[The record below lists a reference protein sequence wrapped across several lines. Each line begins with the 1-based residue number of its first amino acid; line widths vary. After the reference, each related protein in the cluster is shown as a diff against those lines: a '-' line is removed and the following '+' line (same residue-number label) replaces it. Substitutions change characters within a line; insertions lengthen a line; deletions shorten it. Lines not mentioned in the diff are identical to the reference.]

1 MTQPHDDEY
10 GDILRRVLRTEAEEI
25 TPSAEGLERIRA
37 RIDQRS
43 ARRVWWQMPWVR
55 PAMAVG
61 GAMVLAAMV
70 MVGTP
75 GIRATVISAFKP
87 TAPQGTSTPV
97 MPPGNNH
104 GYPTNGT
111 PTPAASPTDSGES
124 QGPGGGSCDQ
134 GQGDGRVK
142 ASQTPSASPS
152 ECTSTSPPDG
162 HSTEPSSPSHP
173 STPTPT
179 HSTQPTHSS
188 EPSEPSNTP
197 TTTDPKPSDSNAGP
211 VATP

>member
-10 GDILRRVLRTEAEEI
+10 ADILRRVLRTEAEEI

-37 RIDQRS
+37 RIDERS
-43 ARRVWWQMPWVR
+43 ARRLWWQMPWVR

-61 GAMVLAAMV
+61 GAMVLAAVV

-87 TAPQGTSTPV
+87 TAPQGTSTPIV
-97 MPPGNNH
+97 PPGNNH

-111 PTPAASPTDSGES
+111 PTPAASPSDSGES
-124 QGPGGGSCDQ
+124 QGPGGGGCDQ
-134 GQGDGRVK
+134 GGGRVT

-152 ECTSTSPPDG
+152 QCPSTSPSDG
-162 HSTEPSSPSHP
+162 HSTEPTSPSRP
-173 STPTPT
+173 STPIP
-179 HSTQPTHSS
+179 TQPTQPTRSTV
-188 EPSEPSNTP
+188 PPVPSNTP
-197 TTTDPKPSDSNAGP
+197 TTTVPKPSDSNAGP